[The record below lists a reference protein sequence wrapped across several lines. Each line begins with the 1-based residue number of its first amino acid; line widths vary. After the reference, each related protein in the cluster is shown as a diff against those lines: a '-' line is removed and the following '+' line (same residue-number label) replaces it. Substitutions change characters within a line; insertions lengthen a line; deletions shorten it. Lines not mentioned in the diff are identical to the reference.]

1 MIITIEKFRIMKKL
15 SIILP
20 IFALLFLRS
29 CRDIANSV
37 LDILPPFNTSFSST
51 QQVPFAAV
59 STTSYTRTPE
69 IPMNVDM
76 DAKIKEQN
84 SKYGIDNLKSVRMTS
99 LTATYISSKLGVKL
113 DAVKNMRI
121 YIKAPNLPEKLIAT
135 VDNNSS
141 ADKIVFTTTNA
152 DIADYFKTKEN
163 SLIIEVMGNY
173 ASADIVTIQMDAGF
187 EVRAQL

>member
-121 YIKAPNLPEKLIAT
+121 YIKAPNLPEKMIAT
-135 VDNNSS
+135 VDNNNS

>member
-99 LTATYISSKLGVKL
+99 LTATYIGSKLGVKL

-135 VDNNSS
+135 ADNNTS

>member
-20 IFALLFLRS
+20 ILALLFLGS

-99 LTATYISSKLGVKL
+99 LTATYIGSKLGVKL

-135 VDNNSS
+135 ADNNTS

>member
-1 MIITIEKFRIMKKL
+1 MKKL

-20 IFALLFLRS
+20 ILALLFLGS

-99 LTATYISSKLGVKL
+99 LTATYIGSKLGVKL

-135 VDNNSS
+135 ADNNTS